1 MAHNWHP
8 ATVVKIPNGCSIK
21 IFENEK
27 YEETLCSRLRNGYED
42 AYNLGT
48 VLWLWYPVY
57 GDIGVYH
64 YWIEA
69 YACELFNVI
78 NITNFNNKTISLRL
92 QVEDFIRQGMGCF
105 ISTPGLLKLT
115 PGWKIFYTCN

>member
-42 AYNLGT
+42 AYNLGNILF
-48 VLWLWYPVY
+48 VSVAYLPWYSILIINKQFMFVNY
-57 GDIGVYH
+57 EFRSSKAGV
-64 YWIEA
+64 
-69 YACELFNVI
+69 
-78 NITNFNNKTISLRL
+78 R
-92 QVEDFIRQGMGCF
+92 
-105 ISTPGLLKLT
+105 
-115 PGWKIFYTCN
+115 YTRDR